1 MNSSSKKNS
10 FLVSGEAGVG
20 KSFFIRQEAKN
31 HNAKL
36 FRWNVRIDRSLRE
49 GREILHQQ
57 VRSKEPLY
65 VWIEGADDL
74 TQEAQAF
81 LRRILETSSVNVVSM
96 LEVREPWKLS
106 PPIISRCIPINM
118 TSKYSFRSVKNSKLA
133 NQYNLIPIVKPL
145 KREDI
150 LNGLSYFTDGP
161 PCNGWIKLSTQ
172 SNRDIRNIVNLA
184 TRMQSEDEYNWNNLE
199 KYTHNY
205 WSLIKNINIFDKY
218 FNFILNKAIEDN
230 LYGIEL
236 KTNIGSVYN
245 RILHTESYYSD
256 ESGKTFPFY
265 IGSWEKEKELE
276 IMERIINEKSKDIGH
291 TGTKKLLGK

>member
-81 LRRILETSSVNVVSM
+81 LRRILETSSINVVSM

-118 TSKYSFRSVKNSKLA
+118 SSKYSFRYAKNYQVA

-150 LNGLSYFTDGP
+150 TLQNITKLRKQSYDPFEI
-161 PCNGWIKLSTQ
+161 IKLF
-172 SNRDIRNIVNLA
+172 DIDKNVLNMYQQIGVGSSPWIQLA
-184 TRMQSEDEYNWNNLE
+184 
-199 KYTHNY
+199 
-205 WSLIKNINIFDKY
+205 Y
-218 FNFILNKAIEDN
+218 FIA
-230 LYGIEL
+230 
-236 KTNIGSVYN
+236 VY
-245 RILHTESYYSD
+245 
-256 ESGKTFPFY
+256 
-265 IGSWEKEKELE
+265 
-276 IMERIINEKSKDIGH
+276 
-291 TGTKKLLGK
+291 

>member
-1 MNSSSKKNS
+1 MNSYSKKNS

-31 HNAKL
+31 HKAKL

-81 LRRILETSSVNVVSM
+81 LRRILETSSINVVSM

-118 TSKYSFRSVKNSKLA
+118 TSKYSFRSIRNNKLA
-133 NQYNLIPIVKPL
+133 NQYNLITTIKPL
-145 KREDI
+145 KKEDI
-150 LNGLSYFTDGP
+150 TLQNLSKLRRQGYDPFEI
-161 PCNGWIKLSTQ
+161 IKLF
-172 SNRDIRNIVNLA
+172 DIDKNVLNMYQQIGVGSSPWIQLA
-184 TRMQSEDEYNWNNLE
+184 
-199 KYTHNY
+199 
-205 WSLIKNINIFDKY
+205 Y
-218 FNFILNKAIEDN
+218 FIA
-230 LYGIEL
+230 
-236 KTNIGSVYN
+236 VY
-245 RILHTESYYSD
+245 
-256 ESGKTFPFY
+256 
-265 IGSWEKEKELE
+265 
-276 IMERIINEKSKDIGH
+276 
-291 TGTKKLLGK
+291 